1 MHAQLERISSAKL
14 DEMLSFQKSLSDKIG
29 LGYVPSTYSQF
40 IPKHVCHNVLFI
52 PTHDNDQTENIAPI
66 CDINLE
72 DKNVKGRSILG
83 APPQG
88 TPLKKEVKKDN
99 HCSSNQKFQP
109 KRAHLCQHYGMTRHT
124 HPNCYKWLAR

>member
-1 MHAQLERISSAKL
+1 M
-14 DEMLSFQKSLSDKIG
+14 
-29 LGYVPSTYSQF
+29 
-40 IPKHVCHNVLFI
+40 FI
-52 PTHDNDQTENIAPI
+52 PTHDNDQTENIAPK

-88 TPLKKEVKKDN
+88 TPLKKEIKKDN
-99 HCSSNQKFQP
+99 HHSSNKKFQP

-124 HPNCYKWLAR
+124 RPHCYKWLAR